1 MFFTYLSS
9 DITIPLDFE
18 TEAHRGFA
26 FVEFEDV
33 ADAAAAM
40 DNMDEAEL
48 FGRTLKVNIARPIKV
63 ITFVLLFIF
72 MVISDER
79 WPLFKTSLG

>member
-1 MFFTYLSS
+1 
-9 DITIPLDFE
+9 
-18 TEAHRGFA
+18 
-26 FVEFEDV
+26 
-33 ADAAAAM
+33 
-40 DNMDEAEL
+40 MDEAEL